1 MRQILESQIIEFDR
15 PRNIVIRKESF
26 DLSQMKENEVA
37 ARTLYSAI
45 SPGTEIAA
53 YIGDPPLRPMKI
65 YPRVVGYCNVAEV
78 VAVGELVR
86 QYKQGD
92 KILTFQSHRTSFVC
106 TEESIVAL
114 VPEGAN
120 LVEAS
125 TTYLFHLGYNALLK
139 GDFKPGMSVAVVG
152 LGTLGLTTVA
162 LASSF
167 GGEVFAFSNQE
178 AKLDT
183 ALEFGAERVFKK
195 NEPELKEKIR
205 KLTESGVDLVV
216 TTSGT
221 WDDWRLAISIA
232 RKEGTVCV
240 IGFPGRTQPIP
251 DFNPLDSQYFY
262 DSQLKLVSC
271 GYTTQLDAP
280 PCDLRFN
287 IKRNCK
293 FLLNRVLQK
302 KLPAEKLISSVIPW
316 TDLQSSY
323 EAMVARETDLITNV
337 LEWS

>member
-1 MRQILESQIIEFDR
+1 MSQMIESQVVEIDR
-15 PRNIVIRKESF
+15 PRNIVIRKDIL
-26 DLSQMKENEVA
+26 DLSQMKLNEVA
-37 ARTLYSAI
+37 ARTLYSAV
-45 SPGTEIAA
+45 SPGTEVAA

-78 VAVGELVR
+78 IATGANVT

-92 KILTFQSHRTSFVC
+92 KILTFQSHRTTFIC
-106 TEESIVAL
+106 TQESIAAL
-114 VPEGAN
+114 IPEGAD

-139 GDFKPGMSVAVVG
+139 GDFRPGMSVAVVG
-152 LGTLGLTTVA
+152 LGTLGLTTLA

-167 GGEVFAFSNQE
+167 GGEVYAFSNQSN
-178 AKLDT
+178 KLDL
-183 ALEFGAERVFKK
+183 AYEFGADKVFRKS
-195 NEPELKEKIR
+195 EPDLKSKIR
-205 KLTESGVDLVV
+205 ELTDGGVDLVV
-216 TTSGT
+216 STSGS

-262 DSQLKLVSC
+262 DSQLRIISC
-271 GYTTQLDAP
+271 GFTSQLDVP
-280 PCDLRFN
+280 SNEIRFN

-293 FLLNRVLQK
+293 FLLNRVIQK
-302 KLPAEKLISSVIPW
+302 KLPAGKLISTVVPW
-316 TDLQSSY
+316 RDLQGVY
-323 EAMVARETDLITNV
+323 EAMADRDPTLITSV
-337 LEWS
+337 LKWA